1 MWTQSVWQIKLNIQI
16 SILSQ
21 PKLSQRK
28 PLCDSTSFLIFVCA
42 FNEPLEELAWL
53 EDETIVDGDILGE
66 DELVD
71 LCEESLLLP
80 GVKHVLQTGDQGPD
94 GHLVTPILAQEEH
107 QQGELRRVQQRPG
120 LERTFADMG
129 L

>member
-1 MWTQSVWQIKLNIQI
+1 MFDKLNQI
-16 SILSQ
+16 SKHYQYYPNRNYLN
-21 PKLSQRK
+21 KK
-28 PLCDSTSFLIFVCA
+28 PSVVCGSTSFLIFVCA
-42 FNEPLEELAWL
+42 FNEPLEELTRL

-94 GHLVTPILAQEEH
+94 GHLVTPILTQEEH

-120 LERTFADMG
+120 LERTFADIG

>member
-1 MWTQSVWQIKLNIQI
+1 M
-16 SILSQ
+16 
-21 PKLSQRK
+21 
-28 PLCDSTSFLIFVCA
+28 
-42 FNEPLEELAWL
+42 
-53 EDETIVDGDILGE
+53 EDKTIVDGDILGE
-66 DELVD
+66 DELVY

>member
-1 MWTQSVWQIKLNIQI
+1 M
-16 SILSQ
+16 
-21 PKLSQRK
+21 
-28 PLCDSTSFLIFVCA
+28 
-42 FNEPLEELAWL
+42 
-53 EDETIVDGDILGE
+53 EDKTIVDGDILGE
-66 DELVD
+66 DELVY

-120 LERTFADMG
+120 LERILVGIHMIGEILEISQLYFFGHIALIWVHAGCIIRLKMG
-129 L
+129 HRSCC